1 MNKLRDRRLLC
12 AFVLFALLFVQLVMH
27 LNADNLLLDDW
38 SFHETL
44 EAGMS
49 IPAFLA
55 QRWQTWS
62 SRLLVEGTLC
72 LTTHS
77 IWAWRVL
84 DSLFMVL
91 MAWALCRLAN
101 AEKRPDML
109 VLAGLMVTAI
119 PFAILRST
127 GWQATS
133 VNYYWTLAC
142 ALVGLIPLSDALWR
156 RETGRWTAAC
166 AILCALFGANQ
177 EQTAAVLFGAYLVLG
192 TALALRERRVR
203 PLLIAVFAV
212 AAAEL
217 AAHLLCPGNAVRS
230 AQSIAMVNLRDYG
243 QFSLVDKLSI
253 GLTSTTALL
262 FFTYNPLLLGCGAAV
277 AASILARRRDGAGA
291 LMAAAVAGYVPWI
304 NSLAG
309 NRLPSE
315 ILGYR
320 LYVLQLGPAG
330 IDEPLRVA
338 VMFVLVAVLGLMALS
353 LYVSIGHRPLA
364 SVCVFAFA
372 LGFAARMALSF
383 SPTVVESGE
392 RTMLPLYGAMMLCSL
407 LCLRDCRS
415 DGSRRWPVA
424 VAFAVF
430 ALLTAANIRG
440 SFALAG

>member
-1 MNKLRDRRLLC
+1 MNRLRDRRLLC
-12 AFVLFALLFVQLVMH
+12 AFVLLALLFVQLVMH

-38 SFHETL
+38 IFHEPL
-44 EAGMS
+44 EDGTG
-49 IPAFLA
+49 IPAFLT

-62 SRLLVEGTLC
+62 SRLLIEGTLC

-77 IWAWRVL
+77 IWAWRIL
-84 DSLFMVL
+84 DSLFMAL
-91 MAWALCRLAN
+91 MAWALCRLSN

-109 VLAGLMVTAI
+109 ALAGLMVTAI

-156 RETGRWTAAC
+156 RETGRRTAAFC
-166 AILCALFGANQ
+166 VLCAVFGANQ
-177 EQTAAVLFGAYLVLG
+177 EQMAAVLFGAYLVLG
-192 TALALRERRVR
+192 VALALRERRAR
-203 PLLIAVFAV
+203 LLLIAVLAV
-212 AAAEL
+212 TAAGL

-277 AASILARRRDGAGA
+277 AASALARRRKVTGA
-291 LMAAAVAGYVPWI
+291 LMAAAVAGYMPWI
-304 NSLAG
+304 NMLEEG
-309 NRLPSE
+309 RLPDG
-315 ILGYR
+315 IAHYR
-320 LYVLQLGPAG
+320 LYVLQLGPEG
-330 IDEPLRVA
+330 IDEPLRMA
-338 VMFVLVAVLGLMALS
+338 VMFALVAILGLMALS
-353 LYVSIGHRPLA
+353 LYVSIGHRPMA
-364 SVCVFAFA
+364 AVCVVAFA

-392 RTMLPLYGAMMLCSL
+392 RTMLPLYGAMMLCGL
-407 LCLRDCRS
+407 LCLRDCKD

-424 VAFAVF
+424 AAFAVF
-430 ALLTAANIRG
+430 ALLAAANVRG